1 MEELKQK
8 KYLLQEEIND
18 KGYDTTNFINF
29 CITEKEDGDDLNNW
43 TLEELKKII
52 AKFQSIEDQGK
63 ETSKELEDF
72 FQEYS
77 LPEKDLLQELSKDSN
92 FYKLILR
99 IYIQQDGY
107 LDNKNIYL
115 ILYFMGKKE
124 VIKYKKYRQYEIK
137 FEIEKKDLLTFY
149 KTPINVCIYE
159 LGLIKEKY
167 KGDFDIQLSDLKTK
181 SDFSQ
186 ECEIHLENKEKG
198 VYSTVLIKSQP
209 QYKNINL
216 NKKNNNNNINKI
228 PGNKPIQTISKPK
241 IEEKHLN
248 INIKKEDVIELNKK
262 IDELKNLLN
271 EKEKI
276 IAEGNNKNHKL
287 NEELSKT
294 QNLLKE
300 KEKAIEKEK
309 NQNQILGKEL
319 SKSQNL
325 LKEKEKILEEEINKN
340 KNLIK
345 KLKDLQNS
353 LKVQEEESN
362 KKINNYQS
370 IISTDSKDEKMIK
383 LLDELELKEK
393 EIKKLN
399 EMKSRFPFELL
410 ENEKLMTLI
419 IISGDQKVHYSII
432 CKNTLKFTEIE
443 HNLYEK
449 YPEYLESENYFLAGG
464 KKINKYKSLEENNI
478 KNSDIITLYKF
489 DE

>member
-72 FQEYS
+72 FQQYS
-77 LPEKDLLQELSKDSN
+77 LPEKDLIQELSKDSN

-107 LDNKNIYL
+107 LNNKNIYL

-124 VIKYKKYRQYEIK
+124 IIKYKKNCQYEIK

-159 LGLIKEKY
+159 SGLIKEKF
-167 KGDFDIQLSDLKTK
+167 KGDFDIQLSDLKTQ

-209 QYKNINL
+209 QYKKINL

-228 PGNKPIQTISKPK
+228 PGNKPKQTLSKPK

-248 INIKKEDVIELNKK
+248 INNKKEDVIELNKK

-287 NEELSKT
+287 NE
-294 QNLLKE
+294 
-300 KEKAIEKEK
+300 
-309 NQNQILGKEL
+309 EL

-362 KKINNYQS
+362 KKINNYQN
-370 IISTDSKDEKMIK
+370 IIGTDSKDEKMIK

-432 CKNTLKFTEIE
+432 CKNKLKFTEIE